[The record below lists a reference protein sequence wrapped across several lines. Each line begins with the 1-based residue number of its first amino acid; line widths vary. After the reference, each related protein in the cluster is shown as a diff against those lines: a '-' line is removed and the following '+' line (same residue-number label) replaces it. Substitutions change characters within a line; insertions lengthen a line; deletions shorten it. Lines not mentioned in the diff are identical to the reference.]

1 MNLHSKSFRPKRA
14 MKKRSKLALAG
25 LAALLAVGG
34 LWVYST
40 VSELGP
46 AGLIPGQHFTSD
58 VPSVRLKEQPVYKVK
73 KKQEVLGVQVVR
85 IISKQ
90 QPEEFLVVDGVSRKL
105 VDQVYGKKPDL
116 VWANLMAN
124 QLMKLRQ
131 PGDGGD
137 TSPISV
143 EIQNVKTLNAGV
155 INKNKQALPY
165 WQLEVRFKLSNE
177 DAPRYYQAGVVRNA
191 RSEDQPDGRDTLVV
205 GYAQK
210 EAFQKELVA
219 DLMNHLSFEQN

>member
-1 MNLHSKSFRPKRA
+1 M
-14 MKKRSKLALAG
+14 
-25 LAALLAVGG
+25 
-34 LWVYST
+34 YSV

-46 AGLIPGQHFTSD
+46 AGLLPGKHLSTNL
-58 VPSVRLKEQPVYKVK
+58 PAVRLKEQPVYKVK

-131 PGDGGD
+131 PGDGD
-137 TSPISV
+137 ASPISV
-143 EIQNVKTLNAGV
+143 EIQNVKTLHAGV
-155 INKNKQALPY
+155 IQKDKQALPY

-177 DAPRYYQAGVVRNA
+177 SEPRYYEAGVVRNA
-191 RSEDQPDGRDTLVV
+191 RVEEPRDGRDTLVV

>member
-1 MNLHSKSFRPKRA
+1 MSIDSTA
-14 MKKRSKLALAG
+14 MKRKQALKKRRTVIG
-25 LAALLAVGG
+25 LLLGVAVILIGV
-34 LWVYST
+34 WI
-40 VSELGP
+40 VSVISERGP
-46 AGLIPGQHFTSD
+46 QGLIPGGNGATAS
-58 VPSVRLKEQPVYKVK
+58 PTVRLTEQRIYKVK
-73 KKQEVLGVQVVR
+73 KKQEVLGMQVVR

-105 VDQVYGKKPDL
+105 VDQIYGKKPDL
-116 VWANLMAN
+116 GWANLMAN

-131 PGDGGD
+131 AGDGE

-143 EIQNVKTLNAGV
+143 EIQNVKTLNAG
-155 INKNKQALPY
+155 IIKKNKQSLPY

-177 DAPRYYQAGVVRNA
+177 SEPRYYQAGVVRNA
-191 RSEDQPDGRDTLVV
+191 RSENKQDGQDTLVV

-210 EAFQKELVA
+210 EAFQKDLVA

>member
-1 MNLHSKSFRPKRA
+1 MKSTTQRKTGKRVWLPLG
-14 MKKRSKLALAG
+14 LALG
-25 LAALLAVGG
+25 LFLLAGG
-34 LWVYST
+34 IWLYNT
-40 VSELGP
+40 ISELGP
-46 AGLIPGQHFTSD
+46 AGLLPGHNAATAM
-58 VPSVRLKEQPVYKVK
+58 PPIRLKEQRIYRVK
-73 KKQEVLGVQVVR
+73 KKQELMGVQVIR

-105 VDQVYGKKPDL
+105 VDRIYGKQPDL

-131 PGDGGD
+131 PGDGEP
-137 TSPISV
+137 SSVSV
-143 EIQNVKTLNAGV
+143 EIQSVRTLNAGTLQR
-155 INKNKQALPY
+155 NRQAFPY

-177 DAPRYYQAGVVRNA
+177 SEPRYYEAGVVRNA
-191 RSEDQPDGRDTLVV
+191 RQEATEDGTDTLVV

-219 DLMNHLSFEQN
+219 DLMKHLSFEQN